1 MLEGRKQF
9 RIAAVKQLLVSSV
22 MLIVQIVV
30 FVVSAGSVV
39 EPRPWL
45 YFGIAFVHYSVS
57 IGVQYKVNPQ
67 LMVQRLKT
75 KRKGSKLWDEVLMR
89 VSNLS
94 VIILIPAVAGLD
106 VGRFGWSSLNVYFVV
121 VGVFVVALS
130 SFLLNWAMVVNPHF
144 EPTVRI
150 QEDHKVIARG
160 PYSIV
165 RHPGYLSGILF
176 ALSIPLI
183 IGSAFTFIPVVIY
196 WVLMVTRT
204 WLEDKTLQKE
214 LDGYSEYAKQT
225 RFRLFPGIW

>member
-1 MLEGRKQF
+1 MLGSSRQFSIAAIKQF
-9 RIAAVKQLLVSSV
+9 LLSSV
-22 MLIVQIVV
+22 MLIVQIGV
-30 FVVSAGSVV
+30 FVASAGNVP

-45 YFGIAFVHYSVS
+45 YFGIAFVHYFVS
-57 IGVQYKVNPQ
+57 IWVQYKLNPQ
-67 LMVQRLKT
+67 LVVQRLKT
-75 KRKGSKLWDEVLMR
+75 KQKGSKLWDEVLMR

-94 VIILIPAVAGLD
+94 VIILIPVVAGLD
-106 VGRFGWSSLNVYFVV
+106 IGRFQWSSLPVYFVV
-121 VGVFVVALS
+121 IGVFLVVLS

-176 ALSIPLI
+176 TLSIPLI
-183 IGSAFTFIPVVIY
+183 IGSAFTFIPVAIY
-196 WVLMVTRT
+196 WVLMLIRT

-214 LDGYSEYAKQT
+214 LEGYSEYAKRT
-225 RFRLFPGIW
+225 RFRLIPGIW